1 MSMFFQ
7 QKPSAISQNLLTES
21 WNFLFFRCYKFSA
34 LISTDYFLRSWF
46 CNWRCLFWDSQQHS
60 LMQTTLNLTVT
71 LKCSLFHVNFGY
83 LKLKNNLIFFSEAD
97 FFWFYVITR
106 DICNKFIEI
115 KFYVE
120 CMVWPWCSLLQPEFT
135 LKI

>member
-83 LKLKNNLIFFSEAD
+83 LKLKNNLIFFWGW
-97 FFWFYVITR
+97 FFLILCYHTR
-106 DICNKFIEI
+106 HLQQIHWNKILCMMLSVATWIHLKDID
-115 KFYVE
+115 
-120 CMVWPWCSLLQPEFT
+120 
-135 LKI
+135 KIS